1 MHKEKYPY
9 STGRLREPIER
20 ARCAGSRLRKEQEI
34 MAGKKQIHAG
44 HRQRMHD
51 RVSQYGLESLA
62 EHEVLEY
69 LLYFTNAQRN
79 TNPIAHA
86 LLEQFGDLAG
96 VLEATEAELCQV
108 EGVGPASARL
118 LHLLPQVCACYNR
131 SRTNDRR
138 KLQTV
143 EQMGSYMMNRFRGL
157 NKERVLLVCLDKN
170 RRITNTSW
178 LNAGKDD
185 QVDLPVQEAIAQA
198 VRMRACNVLICHNH
212 PNGNVLP
219 SRQDIEATAELARGM
234 HLVGVRLL
242 DHIIVTE
249 NEFISLR
256 QRNEMSDPGGIK
268 LDLFAPREV

>member
-1 MHKEKYPY
+1 MGIKMM
-9 STGRLREPIER
+9 TGSPAWKRDGGLRF
-20 ARCAGSRLRKEQEI
+20 C
-34 MAGKKQIHAG
+34 
-44 HRQRMHD
+44 
-51 RVSQYGLESLA
+51 
-62 EHEVLEY
+62 
-69 LLYFTNAQRN
+69 RN
-79 TNPIAHA
+79 
-86 LLEQFGDLAG
+86 
-96 VLEATEAELCQV
+96 
-108 EGVGPASARL
+108 
-118 LHLLPQVCACYNR
+118 
-131 SRTNDRR
+131 
-138 KLQTV
+138 
-143 EQMGSYMMNRFRGL
+143 
-157 NKERVLLVCLDKN
+157 KN

-234 HLVGVRLL
+234 YLVGVRLL